1 MVFPYNPTL
10 TIKDSYPII
19 RALESM
25 LAKPH
30 VHCKNINFDDNDTS
44 AKFAIPNPW
53 YHSGIKRHGSS
64 MWQLTFSL
72 GRHLKYTR

>member
-1 MVFPYNPTL
+1 MVFLYNPTS
-10 TIKDSYPII
+10 TIKDSYLII

-30 VHCKNINFDDNDTS
+30 VQNVNFDDNDTS

-53 YHSGIKRHGSS
+53 YCSGIKPHGSS
-64 MWQLTFSL
+64 MWQLTCRL
-72 GRHLKYTR
+72 GRHLKYTC